1 MSNIDNPD
9 ASVLKRLYAL
19 IYDGLLLVAID
30 MVVIM
35 LPASFLIT
43 FKQIDSQS
51 STYLVTISMAI
62 LLLHFLFYGWFW
74 IHGGQTLGMRS
85 WRLRLTTVEGTPIS
99 WSIALKRFL
108 LGLPAW
114 ALLLMALLN
123 LFTVER
129 ELNAALMLF
138 GLLWWV
144 MDNRAGLWREK
155 LSHTRVIQLQK
166 GQTA

>member
-19 IYDGLLLVAID
+19 IYDGLLLIAID
-30 MVVIM
+30 MVFVL

-43 FKQIDSQS
+43 FKEMDTHS
-51 STYLVTISMAI
+51 SGYVATIIAATLLV
-62 LLLHFLFYGWFW
+62 HYLFYTWFW
-74 IHGGQTLGMRS
+74 THGGQTLGMRA
-85 WRLRLTTVEGTPIS
+85 WKLKLIS
-99 WSIALKRFL
+99 THDGNTINWSQGFMRFL

-114 ALLLMALLN
+114 VLLLMALLN
-123 LFTVER
+123 LFALQR
-129 ELNAALMLF
+129 EMNAALIMF

-155 LSHTRVIQLQK
+155 LSHTRIEQLPK
-166 GQTA
+166 G